1 MSVRTGM
8 KVSFIVLLLVLS
20 AGCAQTGRIISAD
33 EPTLVGSRSA
43 GADVYNRL
51 IDETLRKLL
60 EQSKGSGQSRKTICF
75 VDLENKGAEELGEN
89 KAAIYEQI
97 DTIIVESG
105 VYANV
110 SRRYVEAA
118 LRQTGLRPDE
128 IFLGQGR
135 QQFMLVLG
143 GQGVTPDYLLWGT
156 LTNLSTD
163 GVNLREREYM
173 LTMEL
178 VNAHT
183 GLTEAKK
190 SSKMRKEYT
199 K

>member
-1 MSVRTGM
+1 M
-8 KVSFIVLLLVLS
+8 KMCVVMRAVFAATLLVIGV
-20 AGCAQTGRIISAD
+20 GCAETGRVMAPS
-33 EPTLVGSRSA
+33 EPTLVGSRTA

-60 EQSKGSGQSRKTICF
+60 EQSKGTGQAKKIICF
-75 VDLENKGAEELGEN
+75 VDVENKGAEELGEN
-89 KAAIYEQI
+89 KAAIYDQI

-105 VYANV
+105 VYVNV

-143 GQGVTPDYLLWGT
+143 SQGVTPDYLLWGT
-156 LTNLSTD
+156 VTNLSTD
-163 GVNLREREYM
+163 GDQLREREYM
-173 LTMEL
+173 LSMEL

-190 SSKMRKEYT
+190 TSKMRKEYT

>member
-1 MSVRTGM
+1 MRNFVVM
-8 KVSFIVLLLVLS
+8 KAAFIVALLVT
-20 AGCAQTGRIISAD
+20 AVGCAPTGRVMTGD
-33 EPTLVGSRSA
+33 EPTLVGAQTA
-43 GADVYNRL
+43 GADIYNKL

-60 EQSKGSGQSRKTICF
+60 EQSKGTGQAKKVICF
-75 VDLENKGAEELGEN
+75 VDVENKGAEELGEN

-105 VYANV
+105 VFSNV

-135 QQFMLVLG
+135 QQFMMVLG
-143 GQGVTPDYLLWGT
+143 SQGVTPDYLLWGT
-156 LTNLSTD
+156 VTNLSTD
-163 GVNLREREYM
+163 GSNLREREYM

-190 SSKMRKEYT
+190 TSKMRKEY
-199 K
+199 KK

>member
-1 MSVRTGM
+1 MKMCVGM
-8 KVSFIVLLLVLS
+8 RAVFAATLLVIGV
-20 AGCAQTGRIISAD
+20 GCAETGRVMAPS
-33 EPTLVGSRSA
+33 EPTLVGSRTA

-60 EQSKGSGQSRKTICF
+60 EQSKGTGQAKKIICF
-75 VDLENKGAEELGEN
+75 VDVENKGAEELGEN
-89 KAAIYEQI
+89 KAAIYDQI

-105 VYANV
+105 VYVNV

-143 GQGVTPDYLLWGT
+143 SQGVTPDYLLWGT
-156 LTNLSTD
+156 VTNLSTD
-163 GVNLREREYM
+163 GDQLREREYM
-173 LTMEL
+173 LSMEL

-190 SSKMRKEYT
+190 TSKMRKEYT

>member
-1 MSVRTGM
+1 MNRYNVMNGLLVGTALL
-8 KVSFIVLLLVLS
+8 VSF
-20 AGCAQTGRIISAD
+20 GCAQTGRIVSSD
-33 EPTLVGSRSA
+33 EPTLVGARSA
-43 GADVYNRL
+43 GADVYNKL

-60 EQSKGSGQSRKTICF
+60 EQSKGAAQSKKSICF
-75 VDLENKGAEELGEN
+75 VDVENKGAEELGEN

-143 GQGVTPDYLLWGT
+143 SQGVTPDYLLWGT
-156 LTNLSTD
+156 VTNLSTD

-178 VNAHT
+178 VNART

-190 SSKMRKEYT
+190 TSKMRKEYT

>member
-1 MSVRTGM
+1 MRSKTWM
-8 KVSFIVLLLVLS
+8 KAAFVAALLVIGV
-20 AGCAQTGRIISAD
+20 GCAPTGRVMTGD
-33 EPTLVGSRSA
+33 EPTLVGSRTA
-43 GADVYNRL
+43 GADIYNKL

-60 EQSKGSGQSRKTICF
+60 EQTKGTGQTKKIICF
-75 VDLENKGAEELGEN
+75 VDVENKGAEEMGEN
-89 KAAIYEQI
+89 KAAVYEQI

-143 GQGVTPDYLLWGT
+143 SQGVTPDYLLWGT
-156 LTNLSTD
+156 VTNLSTD
-163 GVNLREREYM
+163 GVDLREREYM

-190 SSKMRKEYT
+190 TSKMRKEY
-199 K
+199 KK

>member
-1 MSVRTGM
+1 M
-8 KVSFIVLLLVLS
+8 KSGIWLKVLTVAALFALTS
-20 AGCAQTGRIISAD
+20 GCAETGRVMTPD
-33 EPTLVGSRSA
+33 EPSLVGSRTA

-60 EQSKGSGQSRKTICF
+60 ESANRSGGPKKLICF
-75 VDLENKGAEELGEN
+75 VDIENKGAEELAEN

-105 VYANV
+105 VYTPV

-143 GQGVTPDYLLWGT
+143 SQGMTPDYLLWGT
-156 LTNLSTD
+156 VTNLSTD
-163 GVNLREREYM
+163 GVDLRQREYL

-178 VNAHT
+178 VNAYT
-183 GLTEAKK
+183 GMTEAKK

>member
-1 MSVRTGM
+1 MRSGTWLKAVTM
-8 KVSFIVLLLVLS
+8 VALFALA
-20 AGCAQTGRIISAD
+20 AGCAETGRVMTPD
-33 EPTLVGSRSA
+33 EPSLVGSRTA
-43 GADVYNRL
+43 GADVYNKL

-60 EQSKGSGQSRKTICF
+60 ESSSRNGSPKKVICF
-75 VDLENKGAEELGEN
+75 VDIENKGAEELAEN
-89 KAAIYEQI
+89 KAAIFEQI
-97 DTIIVESG
+97 DIIIVESG
-105 VYANV
+105 IYTPV

-135 QQFMLVLG
+135 QQFMTVLG
-143 GQGVTPDYLLWGT
+143 SQGMTPDYLLWGT
-156 LTNLSTD
+156 VTNLSTD
-163 GVNLREREYM
+163 GVNRQQREYL
-173 LTMEL
+173 LTMEM

-183 GLTEAKK
+183 GITEAKK